1 MEAKFATA
9 ESAHSLIFRRFSTLP
24 VKEHKLTDTLVP
36 DFTSGTRL
44 LDSAKLISVIGKK
57 AQNKL

>member
-9 ESAHSLIFRRFSTLP
+9 ESAHFLIFRRFSTLP

-44 LDSAKLISVIGKK
+44 LDSAKLISVIG
-57 AQNKL
+57 